1 MKKKAMVAAILAATT
16 LSATTAF
23 AATNPFKD
31 VPKDHW
37 AYDAVNMLAK
47 DGVLEGYGDGNFNG
61 DKLMNRYE
69 MAEIVSKA
77 LEKYDTARP
86 ADKGAIKKLSRE
98 FAAEL
103 KDMDAR
109 LTAVEG
115 DVQELKKNQSSFKWW
130 GDARYRYF
138 QNKNQNQVKN
148 EKMGDGTS
156 YNKSFYRTKKQGE
169 IRARLGFYGEPAKN
183 ISVTGQLKVE
193 NANLARTDYN
203 GVKRDASGQFGA
215 VTTNHYA
222 DKSDEKFNLNRMELA
237 WHAKNGVTLT
247 AGRTELKL
255 GQGLIYWENPLD
267 GLFVRKDFNGK
278 ASLLLGAGDAST
290 ATWAPTAE
298 YATLADFY
306 YKVSPAVRLTATYY
320 NAHSDST
327 NQVGVAESWNKG
339 ATWWNNW
346 HNYTVQRN
354 FRQFAYGFDAQLSNK
369 WNLIAEG
376 IHNSANVHR
385 SYDGHADAIADFRP
399 TGRNG
404 FWTRLTYGKQ
414 DWRKGGTW
422 KVYGEYFAL
431 GGLAIDSSGWAHHMN
446 FAGGNGYGGAGAR
459 GFGFAIDY
467 MLAANTNFETFW
479 YKSKPYDSNSAG
491 FKDYKD
497 VIAAA
502 ITYSF

>member
-115 DVQELKKNQSSFKWW
+115 DVQELKKNQSSFKWY
-130 GDARYRYF
+130 GDARIRYF
-138 QNKNQNQVKN
+138 QNKKLNFNNKTTSG
-148 EKMGDGTS
+148 EKKH
-156 YNKSFYRTKKQGE
+156 NFELRT
-169 IRARLGFYGEPAKN
+169 RLGFYGEPAKN
-183 ISVTGQLKVE
+183 VSIQGQLKME
-193 NANLARTDYN
+193 NDNIARHDQNNGSWNHATTNQTDY
-203 GVKRDASGQFGA
+203 DQ
-215 VTTNHYA
+215 A
-222 DKSDEKFNLNRMELA
+222 DTGNQIRVNRMDIN
-237 WHAKNGVTLT
+237 WHAKNGYTLT

-255 GQGLIYWENPLD
+255 GQGLIYWENPMD
-267 GLFVRKDFNGK
+267 GVFVRKDFAGK
-278 ASLLLGAGDAST
+278 ASLLLGAGDASV
-290 ATWAPTAE
+290 ATWSKHTE
-298 YATLADFY
+298 YAQLADLS
-306 YKVSPAVRLTATYY
+306 YKVSPAVTLTATYY
-320 NAHSDST
+320 NSNSDDTNWIGTGHSHY
-327 NQVGVAESWNKG
+327 SWDGG
-339 ATWWNNW
+339 APYEKWGGT
-346 HNYTVQRN
+346 TLDFN
-354 FRQFAYGFDAQLSNK
+354 FRQFAYGMNAQLSNK

-376 IHNSANVHR
+376 IHNSANVH
-385 SYDGHADAIADFRP
+385 SSSNVDEAHESPTDAMSGGSNIGANKNRD
-399 TGRNG
+399 G
-404 FWTRLTYGKQ
+404 FWTRLTYGKM
-414 DWRKGGTW
+414 DWKKAGTW
-422 KVYGEYFAL
+422 KIYGEYFAL
-431 GGLAIDSSGWAHHMN
+431 GGLAVDSSGWTHHMN
-446 FAGGNGYGGAGAR
+446 FAGGNGYGGAGER
-459 GFGFAIDY
+459 GFGFAVDY
-467 MLAANTNFETFW
+467 MLAANTNLETFW

-502 ITYSF
+502 LTYSF